1 MTGASFVPTA
11 DPRGRDDLPRDTATR
26 LYALLLSQRDD
37 EARRLQQLAT
47 ARDPAFMD
55 EHAEISATVASETLN
70 DIDYAL
76 SRFDAGTYGRC
87 EGCGGT
93 IPLERLEA
101 IPHATTCVGCVVVDN
116 HRDRPNGT

>member
-11 DPRGRDDLPRDTATR
+11 DPRGRAVDLPHDTAMR
-26 LYALLLSQRDD
+26 LYALLLSHRDD
-37 EARRLQQLAT
+37 EARRLEQLAT

-55 EHAEISATVASETLN
+55 EHAEISASVASETLH

-76 SRFDAGTYGRC
+76 ARSDAGTYGRC

-101 IPHATTCVGCVVVDN
+101 IPHASTCVGCVAVDD
-116 HRDRPNGT
+116 HRGLPK